1 MRPQGSKRKGRK
13 VNKQFWIVV
22 LAVTLVGSVAGCAN
36 QKASPLESFQP
47 VPVNPSAHFKKFDTF
62 VVVLDTA
69 SSTEG
74 SYRERLEADRTREI
88 VSRINRM
95 IPDMGYRSALV
106 AFRSGSCT
114 SCEDAVLLY
123 GPVPYNRDEFEAG
136 LMSYREA
143 REINRVSPKDGDMPA
158 ARAILQ
164 GNPGRVALLLVTD
177 SENILHGRAFK
188 IVQKLTA
195 FLGGRLCI
203 YPIQVDRSVGGR
215 RVVDELVKVGGCGFS
230 VNADEIATPNAM
242 TAYLNH
248 IFLAPAAAPVAAAP
262 PVSVIVDSDG
272 DGVPDSR
279 DACPNTPKGVKV
291 NAVGCW
297 ELTGV
302 FFDSDQ
308 AVIKDPRAL
317 DEAVA
322 TLKAN
327 PKLTGEVQGHT
338 DSTASAVYNQKL
350 SEARARAVRDYF
362 IRQGIAPERIRVIGF
377 GETRPAASNDTL
389 EGRALNR
396 RVELHADFGH

>member
-1 MRPQGSKRKGRK
+1 MKPQGSNRKGRK

-47 VPVNPSAHFKKFDTF
+47 VSVNPSAHFKKFDTF

-95 IPDMGYRSALV
+95 IPDMSYRSALV

-123 GPVPYNRDEFEAG
+123 GPVPYNRDEFEVG
-136 LMSYREA
+136 LMSYGEA
-143 REINRVSPKDGDMPA
+143 REINRVSPTDGDMPA

-188 IVQKLTA
+188 IVQKVTA

-215 RVVDELVKVGGCGFS
+215 RVVDEIVKVGGCGFS
-230 VNADEIATPNAM
+230 VNADEIVTPNAM
-242 TAYLNH
+242 AAYVNH
-248 IFLAPAAAPVAAAP
+248 IFVASAEAPVDEAPA
-262 PVSVIVDSDG
+262 SVVVDSDG

-308 AVIKDPRAL
+308 AVIKDTRAL
-317 DEAVA
+317 DETVA

-338 DSTASAVYNQKL
+338 DSTASTEHNQKL
-350 SEARARAVRDYF
+350 SEARAKAVRDYF
-362 IRQGIAPERIRVIGF
+362 IRQGIASDRIRAIGF

-396 RVELHADFGH
+396 RVELRPDFGHK

>member
-1 MRPQGSKRKGRK
+1 MNKR
-13 VNKQFWIVV
+13 FWLVV
-22 LAVTLVGSVAGCAN
+22 LAITLVGSVAGCAN
-36 QKASPLESFQP
+36 QKAPPLGTFQP

-69 SSTEG
+69 SSMER

-88 VSRINRM
+88 VSRMNQM

-106 AFRSGSCT
+106 AFRSGSCQ

-123 GPVPYNRDEFEAG
+123 GPAPYNRDEFEAG
-136 LMSYREA
+136 VAAYREA
-143 REINRVSPKDGDMPA
+143 RGINRLSPTDGGMPA
-158 ARAILQ
+158 SRAILQ
-164 GNPGRVALLLVTD
+164 GNPGRVALIVVTD

-188 IVQKLTA
+188 TVQKLTA

-203 YPIQVDRSVGGR
+203 YPIQVDRDVAGR

-242 TAYLNH
+242 AAYVNQ
-248 IFLAPAAAPVAAAP
+248 IFLASAAAPVAAAP
-262 PVSVIVDSDG
+262 VSVVADSDG

-279 DACPNTPKGVKV
+279 DTCPDTPKGVKV

-297 ELTGV
+297 ELNSV

-308 AVIKDPRAL
+308 AVIKDTRAL

-322 TLKAN
+322 ILKAN
-327 PKLTGEVQGHT
+327 PKLTGEAQGHT
-338 DSTASAVYNQKL
+338 DSTASADYNQRL
-350 SEARARAVRDYF
+350 SEARARAVRDYY
-362 IRQGIAPERIRVIGF
+362 IRQGIAPERIRAIGF

-396 RVELHADFGH
+396 RVELHPDFGHK

>member
-13 VNKQFWIVV
+13 VNKRFWIVV

-36 QKASPLESFQP
+36 QKASPLETFQP
-47 VPVNPSAHFKKFDTF
+47 VPVNLSTHFKKFDTF

-106 AFRSGSCT
+106 AFRSGSCQ

-136 LMSYREA
+136 LMSYREDK
-143 REINRVSPKDGDMPA
+143 EINRVSPTDGDMPA

-203 YPIQVDRSVGGR
+203 YPIQIDRSGAGR

-242 TAYLNH
+242 AAYVNH
-248 IFLAPAAAPVAAAP
+248 IFVAPLRPLLLQP
-262 PVSVIVDSDG
+262 PFPSMLIQTVTVSPTAGTRV
-272 DGVPDSR
+272 R
-279 DACPNTPKGVKV
+279 THPK
-291 NAVGCW
+291 A
-297 ELTGV
+297 
-302 FFDSDQ
+302 
-308 AVIKDPRAL
+308 
-317 DEAVA
+317 
-322 TLKAN
+322 
-327 PKLTGEVQGHT
+327 
-338 DSTASAVYNQKL
+338 
-350 SEARARAVRDYF
+350 
-362 IRQGIAPERIRVIGF
+362 
-377 GETRPAASNDTL
+377 
-389 EGRALNR
+389 
-396 RVELHADFGH
+396 

>member
-1 MRPQGSKRKGRK
+1 MNKR
-13 VNKQFWIVV
+13 FWLIV

-36 QKASPLESFQP
+36 QKAPPLETFQP

-69 SSTEG
+69 SSVEG
-74 SYRERLEADRTREI
+74 SYRKRLEADRTREI

-136 LMSYREA
+136 LAAYREEA
-143 REINRVSPKDGDMPA
+143 REINRVSPTDGDMPA

-164 GNPGRVALLLVTD
+164 GNPGRVALIVVTD

-188 IVQKLTA
+188 TVQKLTA
-195 FLGGRLCI
+195 FFGGRLCI
-203 YPIQVDRSVGGR
+203 YPIQVDRNVAGR
-215 RVVDELVKVGGCGFS
+215 RVVDELVNVGGCGFS

-242 TAYLNH
+242 AAYVNQ
-248 IFLAPAAAPVAAAP
+248 IFVAAAAAPVAAAP
-262 PVSVIVDSDG
+262 VAVVVDSDG
-272 DGVPDSR
+272 DGVPDSK
-279 DACPNTPKGVKV
+279 DACPDTPKGVKV

-297 ELTGV
+297 ERNGV

-308 AVIKDPRAL
+308 AVIKDTRAL

-338 DSTASAVYNQKL
+338 DSTASADYNQKL

-362 IRQGIAPERIRVIGF
+362 IRQGIAPERIRAIGF

-396 RVELHADFGH
+396 RVELHPDFGH